1 VVASVDMNVTRFAD
15 GLWRW
20 TTYCE
25 EWRDTVGCVY
35 YEAQDAVVL
44 IDPLVP
50 AEASEAAR
58 FWEALDRDVG
68 RVGLPVHV
76 YITVFWH
83 ARSAGEIVRRYD
95 GTLHAPS
102 RARAA
107 NEKRTGVVASAF
119 RPGDALPGGIEAL
132 ATGRS
137 TEVAYWIPE
146 HGAIVPGDVL
156 LGAENGRL
164 RLCPV
169 SWLPA
174 SVTHAKLRA
183 ALKPMLDLPVERV
196 LVSHGD
202 PVTTDARGRLLEA
215 LTGV

>member
-1 VVASVDMNVTRFAD
+1 MKVTRFAD

-20 TTYCE
+20 TATYE
-25 EWRDTVGCVY
+25 EWRDEVGCVY
-35 YEAQDAVVL
+35 YETPDAIVL

-50 AEASEAAR
+50 AEPSEAAR
-58 FWEALDRDVG
+58 FWEALDRDVA
-68 RVGLPVHV
+68 RVALPLHV
-76 YITVFWH
+76 YTTVFWH
-83 ARSAGEIVRRYD
+83 ARSAGDVVRRYG

-107 NEKRTGVVASAF
+107 NEKRAGVPASVF
-119 RPGDALPGGIEAL
+119 RPGDALPGGVEAL

-146 HGAIVPGDVL
+146 HRALVPGDVL
-156 LGAENGRL
+156 LGAEAGGL
-164 RLCPV
+164 RLCPP

-183 ALKPMLDLPVERV
+183 ALKPVLDLPVERV
-196 LVSHGD
+196 LVSHGE
-202 PVTTDARGRLLEA
+202 PVTFEARARLSEA
-215 LTGV
+215 LTGE

>member
-1 VVASVDMNVTRFAD
+1 MTRFAD

-20 TTYCE
+20 TAYYE
-25 EWRDTVGCVY
+25 EWGDEVGCVY
-35 YEAQDAVVL
+35 YEAPDAVVL

-50 AEASEAAR
+50 AEPSEGAR
-58 FWEALDRDVG
+58 FWEALDRDVERAG
-68 RVGLPVHV
+68 VPVHV

-83 ARSAGEIVRRYD
+83 ARSAGEVVRRYH
-95 GTLHAPS
+95 GRLHATG

-107 NEKRTGVVASAF
+107 NERRTGVAPAAF
-119 RPGDALPGGIEAL
+119 RPGDPLPGGIEAL
-132 ATGRS
+132 PSGRS

-156 LGAENGRL
+156 LGADNGAL
-164 RLCPV
+164 RLCPE

-174 SVTHAKLRA
+174 GVTHDRLRA
-183 ALKPMLDLPVERV
+183 TLKPLLDLPVERV

-202 PVTTDARGRLLEA
+202 PVTIDTQARLAEA
-215 LTGV
+215 LAGE

>member
-1 VVASVDMNVTRFAD
+1 MDVTRFAD

-20 TTYCE
+20 TAYYE

-35 YEAQDAVVL
+35 YESSDAIVL

-50 AEASEAAR
+50 TEAPEAPEAVR
-58 FWEALDRDVG
+58 FWDALDRDVT

-76 YITVFWH
+76 FITVFWH

-107 NEKRTGVVASAF
+107 NEKRTGVTASVF
-119 RPGDALPGGIEAL
+119 RPGDALPGGVAAL

-137 TEVAYWIPE
+137 TEVVYWIPE
-146 HGAIVPGDVL
+146 HRALVPGDVL
-156 LGAENGRL
+156 LGADGGGL
-164 RLCPV
+164 RLCPP
-169 SWLPA
+169 SWLPT
-174 SVTHAKLRA
+174 SVTQAKLQA
-183 ALKPMLDLPVERV
+183 ALKPLLDLPVERI
-196 LVSHGD
+196 LVSHGE
-202 PVTTDARGRLLEA
+202 PVTTAAGMRLREA
-215 LTGV
+215 LTRT

>member
-1 VVASVDMNVTRFAD
+1 MDVIRLTE

-20 TTYCE
+20 TAYYE
-25 EWRDTVGCVY
+25 KWRDTVGCVY
-35 YEAQDAVVL
+35 YEAPDAVVL

-50 AEASEAAR
+50 AEPSEAAR
-58 FWEALDRDVG
+58 FWEALDRDVD

-83 ARSAGEIVRRYD
+83 ARSAGDVVRRYG
-95 GTLHAPS
+95 GTLHATS

-107 NEKRTGVVASAF
+107 NEKRTGVAPSVF
-119 RPGDALPGGIEAL
+119 RPGDTLPGGIEAL
-132 ATGRS
+132 PTGRS

-156 LGAENGRL
+156 LGTGEGGL
-164 RLCPV
+164 RLCPE

-174 SVTHAKLRA
+174 GIGHEQLRA
-183 ALKPMLDLPVERV
+183 ALTPMLHLPVERV

-202 PVTTDARGRLLEA
+202 PVTDGARARLVEA
-215 LTGV
+215 LAGA

>member
-1 VVASVDMNVTRFAD
+1 MDVTSIAD

-20 TTYCE
+20 TAYYE
-25 EWRDTVGCVY
+25 EWRDEVGCVY
-35 YEAQDAVVL
+35 YEAPDAVVL

-50 AEASEAAR
+50 TEVPEAAR
-58 FWEALDRDVG
+58 FWKALDRDVA
-68 RVGLPVHV
+68 RVGKPVHV

-83 ARSAGEIVRRYD
+83 ARSAGEIVRRYG

-107 NEKRTGVVASAF
+107 NEKRTGVSPAVF

-146 HGAIVPGDVL
+146 HEAIVPGDVL
-156 LGAENGRL
+156 LGADNGGL
-164 RLCPV
+164 RLCPE
-169 SWLPA
+169 SWLPTGI
-174 SVTHAKLRA
+174 THDRLRA
-183 ALKPMLDLPVERV
+183 SLTPMLDLPVERV

-202 PVTTDARGRLLEA
+202 PVTVGARARLAEA
-215 LTGV
+215 LAGE

>member
-1 VVASVDMNVTRFAD
+1 MEVTRFAD

-20 TTYCE
+20 TTDYE

-35 YEAQDAVVL
+35 YEASDAIVL

-50 AEASEAAR
+50 AESSDAAR
-58 FWEALDRDVG
+58 FWKALDRDVG
-68 RVGLPVHV
+68 RVALPVHV

-83 ARSAGEIVRRYD
+83 VRSAGEIVGRYH

-107 NEKRTGVVASAF
+107 NEKRAGVAASVF
-119 RPGDALPGGIEAL
+119 RPGDVLPGGIEAF
-132 ATGRS
+132 ATGRA

-146 HGAIVPGDVL
+146 HRTLVPGDVL
-156 LGAENGRL
+156 LGAEDGGL
-164 RLCPV
+164 RLCPP

-183 ALKPMLDLPVERV
+183 ALKPVLDLPVERV
-196 LVSHGD
+196 LVSHGE
-202 PVTTDARGRLLEA
+202 PVTAGAGARLREA
-215 LTGV
+215 LTRS

>member
-1 VVASVDMNVTRFAD
+1 MTRFAD

-20 TTYCE
+20 TAYYA

-35 YEAQDAVVL
+35 YEAPDAIVL

-50 AEASEAAR
+50 AEPPKAAR
-58 FWEALDRDVG
+58 FWTALDRDVA
-68 RVGLPVHV
+68 RAALPVHV

-83 ARSAGEIVRRYD
+83 ARSAGEIVRRYN

-107 NEKRTGVVASAF
+107 NEKRTGVAPSVF
-119 RPGDALPGGIEAL
+119 RPGDRLPGGIEGL
-132 ATGRS
+132 ATGRA

-146 HGAIVPGDVL
+146 HRTIVPGDVL
-156 LGAENGRL
+156 LGADDGGL
-164 RLCPV
+164 RLCPT
-169 SWLPA
+169 SWLPE

-183 ALKPMLDLPVERV
+183 ELEPMLEFPVERV
-196 LVSHGD
+196 LVSHGE
-202 PVTTDARGRLLEA
+202 PVTVAAVARLREA
-215 LTGV
+215 LAPE

>member
-1 VVASVDMNVTRFAD
+1 MDVTRFAD

-20 TTYCE
+20 TAFHE
-25 EWRDTVGCVY
+25 EWRDEVGCVY
-35 YEAQDAVVL
+35 YEGSDAVVL

-50 AEASEAAR
+50 ADPPETLR
-58 FWEALDRDVG
+58 FWEALDRDVD

-83 ARSAGEIVRRYD
+83 ARSAGDVVRRYG
-95 GTLHAPS
+95 GTLHATS

-107 NEKRTGVVASAF
+107 NEKRTGVAPSVF

-146 HGAIVPGDVL
+146 HRALVPGDVL
-156 LGAENGRL
+156 LGTGNGGL
-164 RLCPV
+164 RLCPA

-174 SVTHAKLRA
+174 SVTDARLRA
-183 ALKPMLDLPVERV
+183 ALKPLLDLSVVRV

-202 PVTTDARGRLLEA
+202 PVTVDARARLAEA
-215 LTGV
+215 LTGE